1 MLIILVIG
9 FAICWFPLQLFNLI
23 FWLFDDLRIPT
34 SKTYYYTYVG
44 TYFACHWLSTGL
56 KISSN
61 SCRDF
66 NFTFKLQQIF
76 ENNN

>member
-34 SKTYYYTYVG
+34 SKTYYYIYVG
-44 TYFACHWLSTGL
+44 TYFACHWLSTGFQL
-56 KISSN
+56 LILI
-61 SCRDF
+61 F
-66 NFTFKLQQIF
+66 LTNFLYKTSEKYCL
-76 ENNN
+76 

>member
-23 FWLFDDLRIPT
+23 FWLFDDLRIPS
-34 SKTYYYTYVG
+34 SKTYYYVYVG

-66 NFTFKLQQIF
+66 DFTFKLQEKF
-76 ENNN
+76 ENNK